1 MNLPVNMPTERITQA
16 ALAHAIRAVEVMN
29 HEQKV
34 GLADE
39 IFQYQPNLLASILAL
54 PGMGVNMSEVEIA
67 LHVLLVAFEAMKR
80 SGQTWPVVS
89 EQVQEMCLQR
99 LTGHMRFNEGL
110 PVKTANE
117 LVRKFC
123 DEHREPQLLAFAYG
137 HLGDHKLL
145 GVQTDAHKPLV
156 LAVLNLVECIAYVEA
171 LPKSG

>member
-1 MNLPVNMPTERITQA
+1 MPTGRITQA
-16 ALAHAIRAVEVMN
+16 ALARAIRAVEVMKR
-29 HEQKV
+29 EQKI

-39 IFQYQPNLLASILAL
+39 IFQYQPNLLASILVL
-54 PGMGVNMSEVEIA
+54 PSMGVNMSEVEIA
-67 LHVLLVAFEAMKR
+67 LHVLLVAFEAMKC
-80 SGQTWPVVS
+80 GGHTWPVVS

-110 PVKTANE
+110 PLKTANE

-123 DEHREPQLLAFAYG
+123 DEHREQQLLAFAYG

-156 LAVLNLVECIAYVEA
+156 LAVLNLVECIAYVGA

>member
-1 MNLPVNMPTERITQA
+1 MPTGRITQA
-16 ALAHAIRAVEVMN
+16 ALAHAIRAVEVMY

-39 IFQYQPNLLASILAL
+39 IFHYQPNLLASILVL
-54 PGMGVNMSEVEIA
+54 PNMGVNMSDVEIA

-80 SGQTWPVVS
+80 SGHTWPVVS

-110 PVKTANE
+110 PIKTANE

-123 DEHREPQLLAFAYG
+123 AEHREEQLLAFAYG
-137 HLGDHKLL
+137 HLGEHKLL
-145 GVQTDAHKPLV
+145 GVQAEAHKPLV
-156 LAVLNLVECIAYVEA
+156 LAILNLVECIAYVGA
-171 LPKSG
+171 LPESG